1 METDAQYAA
10 DPPADRK
17 TYNGIEHF
25 PVAEMGLAHYR
36 TLDAGIGRWLQVDP
50 EAESFY
56 PLSPYNSMGNN
67 PVSMVDP
74 DGDFFT
80 GIEVVANVVGTF
92 VNAAFGGY
100 DNFDQFLTDLVLNTI
115 NGLVSEMNPADFNL
129 GNFGSVG
136 VSPKFRGGTD
146 GIMFG
151 VEGGARL
158 GIGNHKVIEA
168 YAGVNIYSNNY
179 GTNTTGGNFYAGVG
193 VGYGNEKWGAFVR
206 STYFGDF
213 AGETSQRIG
222 GLYTNIGNFKLSYEN
237 DGHPWHLIGL
247 GDGGDSYRSSSASL
261 GWGDFSLNLNI
272 FTGYRDYDNNL
283 EEDGYPYQVV
293 GNPEADKYREGILSI
308 GYKNLRVGWNS
319 EGIRHTFQ
327 NRFAHRA
334 LKPQPWFRKLSG
346 LNRLMIGTDYGSEFH
361 NW

>member
-1 METDAQYAA
+1 METEAQYAA

-25 PVAEMGLAHYR
+25 PIMEMGLAHYR
-36 TLDAGIGRWLQVDP
+36 TLDPGERGRASRVVTRARSETERSPRNAASQHEEHQRSHHTFQRKVLVWKRKVAAGRPRSRKIH
-50 EAESFY
+50 

-74 DGDFFT
+74 DGDFCT

-293 GNPEADKYREGILSI
+293 GNPA
-308 GYKNLRVGWNS
+308 
-319 EGIRHTFQ
+319 
-327 NRFAHRA
+327 
-334 LKPQPWFRKLSG
+334 
-346 LNRLMIGTDYGSEFH
+346 
-361 NW
+361 